1 MLTLNYLHYVNNSET
16 TKDRFIAMY
25 HIPDKAN
32 TRSCALFNA
41 TVLELVKMVQ
51 TALAIFGIFDL
62 SPEERNGLLC
72 DVTNDGIQKWVSEIG
87 EPCMKVEVSSLSIV
101 QNVYDLQPDSA
112 SQWKESETLRS

>member
-1 MLTLNYLHYVNNSET
+1 
-16 TKDRFIAMY
+16 MY

-87 EPCMKVEVSSLSIV
+87 EPCMKVEVSSSKCL
-101 QNVYDLQPDSA
+101 
-112 SQWKESETLRS
+112 